1 MSGAVLKS
9 RELTAL
15 GALAAILVITGV
27 WWALALWP
35 LPGDAPSWLVRT
47 RTVCFGSVSN
57 GLPTTSG
64 WMALI
69 GQPLYMLTTLWL
81 IWGEVVG
88 TGLRTL
94 ATSRAGRGL
103 LRSFALVLV
112 AALVAAGVRVADAA
126 TSAPAG
132 AEIPIL
138 AAADVPRLDQAAPPL
153 ALVDQTGRPV
163 TLAQFRGR
171 PVFLTFA
178 FAHCETVCP
187 LIVHDVLG
195 AQAGLRELDPVVL
208 VVTLDPWRDT
218 PARLPAMAAQWVL
231 GEDAFALSG
240 PVADVERTLDAWN
253 VGRARNPQT
262 GEVTHATLLYVID
275 RDGRVAFAVAG
286 GAGAATIAELARRL

>member
-1 MSGAVLKS
+1 MNGAALRS
-9 RELTAL
+9 RELAAL
-15 GALAAILVITGV
+15 GALAAILVTTAV

-35 LPGDAPSWLVRT
+35 LPEDAPGWLVRT

-81 IWGEVVG
+81 IWGEMVDR
-88 TGLRTL
+88 GLRTL

-103 LRSFALVLV
+103 LRGSALVLV

-132 AEIPIL
+132 AESPAV

-153 ALVDQTGRPV
+153 ALVDQTGGAV
-163 TLAQFRGR
+163 TLARFRGR

-178 FAHCETVCP
+178 FAHCESVCP

-195 AQAGLRELDPVVL
+195 AQAGLRDLDPVVL

-218 PARLPAMAAQWVL
+218 PARLPAIAAQW
-231 GEDAFALSG
+231 GMGAHAFALSG

-253 VGRARNPQT
+253 VGRDRNLQT
-262 GEVTHATLLYVID
+262 GEVIHATQLYMID
-275 RDGRVAFAVAG
+275 RDGRIAFAVGG
-286 GAGAATIAELARRL
+286 GAGAATIIELAHRL